1 MKIMLAIPTY
11 DGKIGIKSAFEFAF
25 LSLVLKKLDIGLE
38 LAQVS
43 GCAIVSKARNIL
55 VSQFMK
61 SDCTHLLFVDADVN
75 WTTSAVLKLINASK
89 GKDIVSGLYP
99 SRVEGKGFFFQVH
112 DEQTEKALLR
122 VLAVGTGFMLI
133 ARHVLQG
140 MMDKRPEL
148 AYDNGE
154 HHALFDFELK
164 NGKYIGEDYTF
175 CHRANENG
183 FSIFVDQENV
193 LGHVGIKEF
202 NQVLQNV

>member
-55 VSQFMK
+55 VSQFIK

-75 WTTSAVLKLINASK
+75 LTTSAVLKLINASK

-112 DEQTEKALLR
+112 DEQTEKELLR

-133 ARHVLQG
+133 SRHVLQG
-140 MMDKRPEL
+140 MMDKHPEL
-148 AYDNGE
+148 AYEDNNE
-154 HHALFDFELK
+154 THFALFDFCLK
-164 NGKYIGEDYTF
+164 DRKYIGEDYNF
-175 CHRANENG
+175 CHMANADG
-183 FSIFVDQENV
+183 YKIFVDQQNMV
-193 LGHVGIKEF
+193 GHFGVKEF
-202 NQVLQNV
+202 T